1 MTITFDTKPALDAEL
16 DRISREN
23 GWTIGE
29 IYSKGFTLLR
39 IYLDATS
46 RGLEMRLVDPARREN
61 DHTVTVPK

>member
-1 MTITFDTKPALDAEL
+1 MTITFDTTPEFDAEL
-16 DRISREN
+16 ARISCEN
-23 GWTIGE
+23 NWTDAE
-29 IYSKGFTLLR
+29 IFSKGFTLLR